1 MLDYINSYE
10 VHHWIMMFG
19 WVILVMAI
27 FYLFD
32 NKEENVQSILKNRLA
47 TGDITIDEFN
57 KLKKVLQFVF
67 YKHGE

>member
-10 VHHWIMMFG
+10 MHHWIMMFG
-19 WVILVMAI
+19 WFILIMST

-32 NKEENVQSILKNRLA
+32 SKKESVQSILENRLA

-57 KLKKVLQFVF
+57 KLKKVL
-67 YKHGE
+67 